1 MTAGDVQVYI
11 AAVDDDVTKLDAAV
25 TGNSVVVADDITMC
39 SLPGGRVCVLVI
51 KAA

>member
-1 MTAGDVQVYI
+1 MAAGDVEVYI
-11 AAVDDDVTKLDAAV
+11 AAVDDDGTKLDTV
-25 TGNSVVVADDITMC
+25 LTGNGIVVADSVSMC